1 MNKYL
6 ILNYYIFTNISSM
19 TNIIYISGL
28 SGSGKTTL
36 GNKLKLIE
44 DIKVF
49 DLDDIDDTNA
59 LELLQ
64 KPWMGITNFNKLK
77 DKMNKLKITQIIKTF
92 KHNYIYVFVGLLDEI
107 NKFATH
113 KFFIKPDII
122 TIYKQVNL
130 RTLTDIVNSE
140 NEIKELLNNCKTIVD
155 MEKTNEILL
164 YKYKIRRLFPDS
176 KDGIQFMIKKRTIDA
191 KKYKFKILTADKIYE
206 SVIKINN
213 KFIHY

>member
-1 MNKYL
+1 
-6 ILNYYIFTNISSM
+6 
-19 TNIIYISGL
+19 
-28 SGSGKTTL
+28 
-36 GNKLKLIE
+36 
-44 DIKVF
+44 
-49 DLDDIDDTNA
+49 
-59 LELLQ
+59 
-64 KPWMGITNFNKLK
+64 MGITNFNKLK